1 MFNNN
6 ILKKFKKMTL
16 KFKIIN
22 YFIFV
27 PMTIVFAN
35 SHMPLVKGN
44 EESNVLSMA
53 SDNYFVYPHDI
64 IDYSVSGSSLIEFNL
79 NSKGEVENL
88 QIIES
93 LGIPFDK
100 SIIDGLSHY
109 VSKKIISARNNFNNQ
124 YRLKIKFE
132 N

>member
-1 MFNNN
+1 MAF
-6 ILKKFKKMTL
+6 I
-16 KFKIIN
+16 FKIIN
-22 YFIFV
+22 WLIIL
-27 PMTIVFAN
+27 PMAIASAN
-35 SHMPLVKGN
+35 SSISFLIGN
-44 EESNVLSMA
+44 EKDNVLSM
-53 SDNYFVYPHDI
+53 SNGNYFVYPYDI

-109 VSKKIISARNNFNNQ
+109 VSKKIINARSNFNNQ
-124 YRLKIKFE
+124 YRLEIKFE

>member
-1 MFNNN
+1 
-6 ILKKFKKMTL
+6 MTL
-16 KFKIIN
+16 IFKNINWLII
-22 YFIFV
+22 I
-27 PMTIVFAN
+27 PMTIVSAN
-35 SHMPLVKGN
+35 SSSLLVTGN
-44 EESNVLSMA
+44 EKNNVLSMA

-79 NSKGEVENL
+79 NLNGEVENL

-109 VSKKIISARNNFNNQ
+109 VSNEIVSINDSIKNQ
-124 YRLKIKFE
+124 YRLEIKFE

>member
-1 MFNNN
+1 
-6 ILKKFKKMTL
+6 MTL

-22 YFIFV
+22 YLIFV
-27 PMTIVFAN
+27 PVTIVFAN

-79 NSKGEVENL
+79 NLNGEVENL

-109 VSKKIISARNNFNNQ
+109 VSNEIVSINDSIKNQ
-124 YRLKIKFE
+124 YRLEIKFE

>member
-1 MFNNN
+1 
-6 ILKKFKKMTL
+6 MTL
-16 KFKIIN
+16 IFKIIN
-22 YFIFV
+22 WLIII
-27 PMTIVFAN
+27 PMAIVSAN
-35 SHMPLVKGN
+35 SSSLLVTAN
-44 EESNVLSMA
+44 EKNNVLSMA
-53 SDNYFVYPHDI
+53 GDNFFVYPYDI

-100 SIIDGLSHY
+100 SIIDGLSYY

-124 YRLKIKFE
+124 YRLEIKFE

>member
-1 MFNNN
+1 MA
-6 ILKKFKKMTL
+6 IAS
-16 KFKIIN
+16 
-22 YFIFV
+22 
-27 PMTIVFAN
+27 AN
-35 SHMPLVKGN
+35 SSISFLIGN
-44 EESNVLSMA
+44 EKDNLSM
-53 SDNYFVYPHDI
+53 SNGNYFVYPYDI

-100 SIIDGLSHY
+100 SIIDGLSQY
-109 VSKKIISARNNFNNQ
+109 VSKRITNAKNNFKNL
-124 YRLKIKFE
+124 YRLEIKFE

>member
-1 MFNNN
+1 
-6 ILKKFKKMTL
+6 MTL
-16 KFKIIN
+16 IFKIIN
-22 YFIFV
+22 WLVIIPV
-27 PMTIVFAN
+27 AIVSAN
-35 SHMPLVKGN
+35 SSTSLVKGN
-44 EESNVLSMA
+44 QINNVLSMS
-53 SDNYFVYPHDI
+53 SDNYFVYPYDI

-109 VSKKIISARNNFNNQ
+109 VSKRITSARNNLNNQ
-124 YRLKIKFE
+124 YRLEIKFE

>member
-1 MFNNN
+1 M
-6 ILKKFKKMTL
+6 LYKFKKIKYQLALIFLITL
-16 KFKIIN
+16 SSLSASALESHEEREMATMIGKS
-22 YFIFV
+22 YFI
-27 PMTIVFAN
+27 
-35 SHMPLVKGN
+35 
-44 EESNVLSMA
+44 
-53 SDNYFVYPHDI
+53 YPSGLI
-64 IDYSVSGSSLIEFNL
+64 EYSVSGSSLIEFNL

-109 VSKKIISARNNFNNQ
+109 VSNEIVSINDNIKSQ
-124 YRLKIKFE
+124 YRLEIKFE

>member
-1 MFNNN
+1 MAVVSGNSN
-6 ILKKFKKMTL
+6 IVPFEENKKNK
-16 KFKIIN
+16 
-22 YFIFV
+22 
-27 PMTIVFAN
+27 
-35 SHMPLVKGN
+35 
-44 EESNVLSMA
+44 VLSIA
-53 SDNYFVYPHDI
+53 SDNYFVYPYDI

-109 VSKKIISARNNFNNQ
+109 VSKKIINARNNFNNQ
-124 YRLKIKFE
+124 YRLEIKFE

>member
-1 MFNNN
+1 
-6 ILKKFKKMTL
+6 MTL
-16 KFKIIN
+16 IFKIIN
-22 YFIFV
+22 WFIILPVAIAFG
-27 PMTIVFAN
+27 N
-35 SHMPLVKGN
+35 SSTSLVKGN
-44 EESNVLSMA
+44 QINNVLSMS
-53 SDNYFVYPHDI
+53 SDNYFVYPYDI
-64 IDYSVSGSSLIEFNL
+64 IDYSVSGSSFIEFNL

-124 YRLKIKFE
+124 YRLEIKFE

>member
-1 MFNNN
+1 
-6 ILKKFKKMTL
+6 MTL
-16 KFKIIN
+16 ILKIIN
-22 YFIFV
+22 CFIILPV
-27 PMTIVFAN
+27 AIVFAN
-35 SHMPLVKGN
+35 SSTSLVKGN
-44 EESNVLSMA
+44 QINNVLSMS
-53 SDNYFVYPHDI
+53 SDNYFVYPYDI

-109 VSKKIISARNNFNNQ
+109 VSKKIINARNNFNNQ
-124 YRLKIKFE
+124 YRLEIKFE

>member
-1 MFNNN
+1 
-6 ILKKFKKMTL
+6 MTL

-22 YFIFV
+22 YLIFV
-27 PMTIVFAN
+27 PVTIVFAN

-79 NSKGEVENL
+79 NLKGEVENL

-109 VSKKIISARNNFNNQ
+109 VSKRITNARNNFKKQ
-124 YRLKIKFE
+124 YRLEIKFE

>member
-1 MFNNN
+1 
-6 ILKKFKKMTL
+6 MTL
-16 KFKIIN
+16 IFKIIN
-22 YFIFV
+22 WLIIL
-27 PMTIVFAN
+27 PMTIVSAN
-35 SHMPLVKGN
+35 SILLLVTGN
-44 EESNVLSMA
+44 EKNNVLSMA

-109 VSKKIISARNNFNNQ
+109 VSKKIINARNNFNNQ
-124 YRLKIKFE
+124 YRLEIKFE